1 MYRLEETKMVKK
13 TETSEDDCQ
22 SKGDQLI
29 IAVITFLTPID
40 TKTSQKRRK
49 NLRILFSKTY

>member
-1 MYRLEETKMVKK
+1 MVKK

-40 TKTSQKRRK
+40 TKTPQKRRK
-49 NLRILFSKTY
+49 NVRILFSKTY